1 MKEAPVRLG
10 EPECV
15 SRPKGKCSER
25 GKEKIP
31 EREGETG
38 DTTGKEERDRE
49 AGGRREPET
58 ILTGWLAFSTGRPR
72 RTGQG
77 LWVGGVLL
85 RLVGTANDPQP
96 YSDSPAD
103 TGLPGRG
110 IGLWAGPI
118 GGGQTPA
125 SGSWE

>member
-1 MKEAPVRLG
+1 MCFQA
-10 EPECV
+10 
-15 SRPKGKCSER
+15 KGKMLR
-25 GKEKIP
+25 
-31 EREGETG
+31 EREGE
-38 DTTGKEERDRE
+38 DTGKRGRDGIPRARGERDRE

-58 ILTGWLAFSTGRPR
+58 ILTGWLTFSTGGPR

-77 LWVGGVLL
+77 LQVGGVLL
-85 RLVGTANDPQP
+85 RLVWTASDPQP

-118 GGGQTPA
+118 GGGQTPD